1 MSYFLCC
8 EKINENSI
16 SCSNCNIK
24 FNILC
29 IAKYTVKYKTD
40 GFSKCPQCKEL
51 FFPNENIYKNINFTK
66 IGFGNVQLLLDFGDI
81 ILENMNINITHIKN
95 QRKKYKYI
103 YVFIMLINLLS
114 IILLYFIFS

>member
-81 ILENMNINITHIKN
+81 ILENMNITHIKN